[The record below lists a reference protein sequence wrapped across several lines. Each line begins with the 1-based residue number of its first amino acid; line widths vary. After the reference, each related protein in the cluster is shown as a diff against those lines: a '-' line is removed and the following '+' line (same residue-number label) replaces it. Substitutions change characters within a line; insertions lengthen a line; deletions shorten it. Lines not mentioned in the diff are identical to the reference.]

1 MDTTTFIPLL
11 SSAFRGSRLFPFIP
25 VHYDIQAFH
34 PSGPSKQL
42 SRPGK
47 NAFSSRCR
55 HGSLYHARSKNAICS
70 SSIFRVLTSSGRPDS
85 FPATFP
91 HNIPFPPKK
100 IPLHEEPISPTHRI
114 SLPGKI
120 FRFQHRQELM
130 GKSATALPEEG
141 PKRRPSMCGEAYRKR
156 PASPGPQTVP

>member
-11 SSAFRGSRLFPFIP
+11 SSAFGVGRLFPFIP
-25 VHYDIQAFH
+25 VHYNIQAFH

-55 HGSLYHARSKNAICS
+55 HGSLYHARSKNATCS
-70 SSIFRVLTSSGRPDS
+70 SSLFRVLTSSGRPDFS
-85 FPATFP
+85 RQ
-91 HNIPFPPKK
+91 HPPRHSRWKK
-100 IPLHEEPISPTHRI
+100 SRSMKSQILLLTTHRI

-120 FRFQHRQELM
+120 FRFQHRRELM
-130 GKSATALPEEG
+130 GKSAAALPEEG
-141 PKRRPSMCGEAYRKR
+141 PKRRPSMC
-156 PASPGPQTVP
+156 